1 MIVVGMPHLNFE
13 RLFTIHEAIEHP
25 LVLHGGSGISDTD
38 FRRCIENG
46 VRKINIATASLDA
59 FTNAAPMYFSED
71 TEHNYYGLKE
81 RMTEAVYQNVMH
93 YIKVFNNKEAL

>member
-1 MIVVGMPHLNFE
+1 
-13 RLFTIHEAIEHP
+13 
-25 LVLHGGSGISDTD
+25 
-38 FRRCIENG
+38 
-46 VRKINIATASLDA
+46 
-59 FTNAAPMYFSED
+59 MYFSED